1 MNKTYIAKQ
10 SDIKRI
16 FYLVD
21 AKGKILGRLA
31 SKVASILRG
40 KHKSC
45 YTPHIDT
52 GDAVIVINAAEIR
65 VTGKK
70 LKEKVYLH
78 FSGYPSGLR
87 EYTLEA
93 MLKKNPSKVI
103 RLAVKRMLPDNSLG
117 RKICKKLK
125 VYDNEDHPHK
135 AQSPVT
141 LEV

>member
-1 MNKTYIAKQ
+1 MIKTYVAKQ
-10 SDIKRI
+10 KDIKHD

-31 SKVASILRG
+31 SKVASILKG
-40 KHKSC
+40 KHKPC
-45 YTPHIDT
+45 YTPNIDT

-70 LKEKVYLH
+70 LKEKVYRH

-87 EYTLEA
+87 EYSLEE
-93 MLKKNPSKVI
+93 MLKKNPSKVV
-103 RLAVKRMLPDNSLG
+103 RLAIRRMLPGNSLG
-117 RKICKKLK
+117 RRIYKKLK
-125 VYDNEDHPHK
+125 VYDDEKHPHK
-135 AQSPVT
+135 AQSPVV